1 MSAEILGRVA
11 PQGAPLPFFGCCVS
25 AGFPSPADDYAEAW
39 LSLDELVGIRAPST
53 YLVRARGDSMIGRGI
68 YDGDVLVVDRAL
80 DPLPADVVIACVRG
94 DFTVKELTYEAGQPV
109 LMPAN
114 ALHQPIR
121 LRDGEELEV
130 WGVVTHNLHA
140 LRRR

>member
-11 PQGAPLPFFGCCVS
+11 PRGAPLPLFGCSVS

-53 YLVRARGDSMIGRGI
+53 YLVRAGGDSMIGRGI

-94 DFTVKELTYEAGQPV
+94 DFTVKGF
-109 LMPAN
+109 
-114 ALHQPIR
+114 
-121 LRDGEELEV
+121 GEQ
-130 WGVVTHNLHA
+130 WNQKPT
-140 LRRR
+140 